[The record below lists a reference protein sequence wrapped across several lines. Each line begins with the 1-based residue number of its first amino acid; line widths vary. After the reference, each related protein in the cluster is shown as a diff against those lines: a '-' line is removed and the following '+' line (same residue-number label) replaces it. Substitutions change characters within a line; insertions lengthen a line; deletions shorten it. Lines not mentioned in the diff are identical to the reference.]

1 MTMLSRPRRALLE
14 TLNAAGGKLMADRL
28 TVPDRRLATR
38 MQSDG
43 LVEWQMPLMQS
54 RHTCAG
60 QTVSITEAGRE
71 ALQPTQATPFG
82 PPA

>member
-1 MTMLSRPRRALLE
+1 MRLSKPRRTLLE
-14 TLNAAGGKLMADRL
+14 TLAVRGGTVKAEQL

-43 LVEWQMPLMQS
+43 LVRWEMPDIQS
-54 RHTCAG
+54 RHSCIG
-60 QTVSITEAGRE
+60 QRVTLTDAGRE
-71 ALQPTQATPFG
+71 ALQPTQANHFG